1 MTTSTLI
8 AVEESGEDRFR
19 NIVLS
24 CAEAIDAALA
34 IFLETEDE
42 AGPHKARVALRRLT
56 TALDA
61 FAPILRRKPSLVLR
75 ARAKWLFQE
84 LGLVRDSDVH
94 LLEYQGKTVTKAM
107 IAKNRLLR
115 EKTRRKLRKRRAVDF
130 TQRLRRSVLG
140 SDNIFR
146 RSAKAQRRRAS
157 PVSTFAAPVL
167 DAAWLRC
174 QAYGASVKAIP
185 EGKRHEFRKDMKALR
200 YLAEFFAD
208 LYPGLGDEPFR
219 SDFRDIQDALGVLN
233 DHAVSL
239 AISGS
244 KPSGPLPDRVSAAL
258 DQSEQL
264 WARLASARP
273 PWQDQPTRRP

>member
-1 MTTSTLI
+1 MPTPDPITL
-8 AVEESGEDRFR
+8 EESGETRFR
-19 NIVLS
+19 SIVLS
-24 CAEAIDAALA
+24 CAEALDAALA
-34 IFLETEDE
+34 IFLETEDLT
-42 AGPHKARVALRRLT
+42 GPHKARVALRRLT

-61 FAPILRRKPSLVLR
+61 FGPILHRKASTVLR
-75 ARAKWLFQE
+75 ARAKWLFRE

-94 LLEYQGKTVTKAM
+94 LLERQDNTGTKAM
-107 IAKNRLLR
+107 VAKNRLLR
-115 EKTRRKLRKRRAVDF
+115 EKTRRKLRKRRSVDF
-130 TQRLRRSVLG
+130 TQQLRRSVLG
-140 SDNIFR
+140 EDTIFR
-146 RSAKAQRRRAS
+146 RSARAQRRRAC

-167 DAAWLRC
+167 DAAWRRC
-174 QAYGASVKAIP
+174 QTYGPSVKAIP

-208 LYPGLGDEPFR
+208 LYPGLGDEPFL

-233 DHAVSL
+233 DYVVSL

-244 KPSGPLPDRVSAAL
+244 KPADRLPDRVSAAL
-258 DQSEQL
+258 DQSEQS